1 MLAALML
8 LTVASA
14 LAQPDRAKK
23 IQLTIS
29 KGSLTH
35 VLEQFSRQ
43 TGLQVIT
50 QLNVAES
57 KTDQAGPFIGYAT
70 PDEAMTKLLKDT
82 DLSYKWRDEYTISIF
97 KTVVEPPRAENN

>member
-1 MLAALML
+1 MLAALMM
-8 LTVASA
+8 LTFESA
-14 LAQPDRAKK
+14 FAQPDRDKK
-23 IQLTIS
+23 IQLTIG
-29 KGSLTH
+29 KGSLTY

-57 KTDQAGPFIGYAT
+57 KTDEAGPFIGYAT
-70 PDEAMTKLLKDT
+70 PDEVMTALLRDT

-97 KTVVEPPRAENN
+97 KTVTE